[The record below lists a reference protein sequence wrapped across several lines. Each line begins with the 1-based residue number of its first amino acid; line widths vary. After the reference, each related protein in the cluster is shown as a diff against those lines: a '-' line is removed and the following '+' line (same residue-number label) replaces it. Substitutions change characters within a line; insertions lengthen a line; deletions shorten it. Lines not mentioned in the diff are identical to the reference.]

1 MRYYVKVVLGNGLI
15 SQDIDVF
22 STLEEAKQF
31 KHLTEKS
38 GSQAIIYKVELI
50 PVEEEE

>member
-1 MRYYVKVVLGNGLI
+1 MRYYVKVVLSNGGI

-31 KHLTEKS
+31 KHLTEIS
-38 GSQAIIYKVELI
+38 GSQAIIYKIELV

>member
-1 MRYYVKVVLGNGLI
+1 MRYYVKVVLSNGLI

-31 KHLTEKS
+31 KHLTEIS
-38 GSQAIIYKVELI
+38 GSQAIIYKIELV